1 MTVWQY
7 DSMTDWQCDCNRVID
22 RSTARAAVLSCI
34 DAAGGAPR
42 WVMNMSTCSPSP
54 GQSSL
59 STSCLESSLSSS
71 SSSSSSWALLPSHHA
86 AGKEKTKKT
95 LNWYFLFFQPYLEIL
110 DYKIW
115 HYLWSVSKKQLM
127 MRSNDKD
134 SWNHSTI
141 TLILFPNFWG
151 SYNLANGLQPQ

>member
-1 MTVWQY
+1 MPSLTIHQTCDIVTQHCHVIYVTVWPCESVTIDSETVWQY
-7 DSMTDWQCDCNRVID
+7 DSETDWQCDCNRVID

-71 SSSSSSWALLPSHHA
+71 SSSSSSWALLPLHHA
-86 AGKEKTKKT
+86 AGKEKRK
-95 LNWYFLFFQPYLEIL
+95 NSYLDI
-110 DYKIW
+110 DSKIW
-115 HYLWSVSKKQLM
+115 HYFLVSKKTAYDEINWQ
-127 MRSNDKD
+127 R
-134 SWNHSTI
+134 
-141 TLILFPNFWG
+141 
-151 SYNLANGLQPQ
+151 